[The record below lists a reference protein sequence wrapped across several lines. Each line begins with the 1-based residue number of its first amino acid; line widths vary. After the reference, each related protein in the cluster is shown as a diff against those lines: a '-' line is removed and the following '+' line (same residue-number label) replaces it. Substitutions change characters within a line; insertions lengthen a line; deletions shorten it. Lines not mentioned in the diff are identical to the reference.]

1 MRFTIGLILTSLR
14 SWRYCAVVEWD
25 LAKPR
30 EIEIGISKPRSHSLF
45 WITAPPQKFNSLR
58 GRRKKGRGRGEGER
72 EKGRERLL

>member
-30 EIEIGISKPRSHSLF
+30 EIEIGISKASFPLPFLDHGSAAKNLIAHRDN
-45 WITAPPQKFNSLR
+45 TA
-58 GRRKKGRGRGEGER
+58 G
-72 EKGRERLL
+72 